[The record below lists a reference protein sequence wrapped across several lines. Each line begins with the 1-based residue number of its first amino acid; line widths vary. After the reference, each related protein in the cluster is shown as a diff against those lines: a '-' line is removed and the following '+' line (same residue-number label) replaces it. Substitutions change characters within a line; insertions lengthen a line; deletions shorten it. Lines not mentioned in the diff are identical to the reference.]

1 MSGMALNKRG
11 NVFMGNK
18 RIYFVSKFVRI
29 LMCFTLLVIPIF
41 IYAIIVNFEI
51 SGLILIIL
59 MSGFIIY
66 LCYFL
71 NTYGFNINENEVI
84 YYSFLKHVFEVKNIK
99 SISVTEKGA
108 IEVVYNNKKYG
119 IGGYIDFLAQTSNP
133 QKNKELVVL
142 LNKKYFEKKKWFKNR
157 V

>member
-1 MSGMALNKRG
+1 
-11 NVFMGNK
+11 MGNQ

-29 LMCFTLLVIPIF
+29 LMNLTLLVIPIL
-41 IYAIIVNFEI
+41 IYALIVNFDI
-51 SGLILIIL
+51 SGLILIIFMCL
-59 MSGFIIY
+59 IIIY
-66 LCYFL
+66 FCYFL

-84 YYSFLKHVFEVKNIK
+84 YYGFLIHVFEVKNIK

-108 IEVVYNNKKYG
+108 IEVVYNNKKYW
-119 IGGYIDFLAQTSNP
+119 IGGYIDFLTETSNTE
-133 QKNKELVVL
+133 KNKELVAS